1 MHTFPKMTT
10 VGYSR
15 GVWCWEGGGSIELNL
30 NRNLLVIHQSRLDRS
45 PTPIRSLGLYYK
57 CFTIIIY
64 NCNDSGQYYKTT
76 ITIVID
82 DPS

>member
-1 MHTFPKMTT
+1 MLD
-10 VGYSR
+10 YIR
-15 GVWCWEGGGSIELNL
+15 LNTL
-30 NRNLLVIHQSRLDRS
+30 ARDQHSNLLDSFASYEEIEVLWIQSS
-45 PTPIRSLGLYYK
+45 GLYYK

-64 NCNDSGQYYKTT
+64 NYNDSGQYYKTT